1 MMKDWIEIIAFTY
14 PHEANLAKGLLE
26 ASGIEVIIKD
36 ELTVQVNNFY
46 SNAIE
51 GVKLFVEKSKTEE
64 AMSVLVEGGYVD
76 LENTRRDK
84 EIEIFD
90 TQYKSHC
97 PYCNSANVT
106 KKSLPGYTFAL
117 SILLLGFPLFI
128 LKRVYYCYDCLK
140 EWRIGKVD

>member
-1 MMKDWIEIIAFTY
+1 MMKDWLEIIAFTY

-46 SNAIE
+46 SNAVG
-51 GVKLFVEKSKTEE
+51 GVKLFVEKSKVEE
-64 AMSVLVEGGYVD
+64 AVSILVEGGYIN
-76 LENTRRDK
+76 LKNTEPDK
-84 EIEIFD
+84 IIEIFD
-90 TQYKSHC
+90 TQYKSCC
-97 PYCNSANVT
+97 PYCNSTNVA

-128 LKRVYYCYDCLK
+128 LKRVYYCYDCSK
-140 EWRIGKVD
+140 EWRVKKVD

>member
-14 PHEANLAKGLLE
+14 PHEANLVKGLLE

-46 SNAIE
+46 SNAIG
-51 GVKLFVEKSKTEE
+51 GVKLFVEKSKVEE
-64 AMSVLVEGGYVD
+64 AMSILVEGGYVD
-76 LENTRRDK
+76 LKNTESEN

-90 TQYKSHC
+90 TQYKSCC
-97 PYCNSANVT
+97 PYCNSTNVA
-106 KKSLPGYTFAL
+106 KKSLPGYTFTL

-128 LKRVYYCYDCLK
+128 LKRAYYCFDCTR
-140 EWRIGKVD
+140 EWRTGKND